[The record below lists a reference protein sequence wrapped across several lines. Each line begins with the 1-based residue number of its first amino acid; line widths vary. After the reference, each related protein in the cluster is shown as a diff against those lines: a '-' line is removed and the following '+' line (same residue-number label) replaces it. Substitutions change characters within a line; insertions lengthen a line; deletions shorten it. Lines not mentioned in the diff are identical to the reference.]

1 MRNASR
7 QAGGWVLVIL
17 AVSLAGLAAVL
28 KVPVGVTG
36 AVVAAVAVANGVL
49 AAVGTKRIEQ
59 RADGVRTRREL
70 LRAGRRGR
78 LPLVRHLDDPV
89 TFGVHPAAPAS
100 DGKRSPPAYVR
111 RDVDERV
118 EHALTCDRYV
128 LLVGESTAGK
138 SRLALEVV
146 RRVLPRCRLVQ
157 PTSPAGARVAVDTVV
172 AASGSVLWLDDLE
185 RFLGQGGLTG
195 QDVQRMLEAP
205 GRPRHIV
212 ATMRSEEYRK
222 FFSAASDVVAADTAR
237 QGRDVLRLA
246 TRVDVN
252 RLWSQEELARA
263 RDHVADAR
271 MATAVAQAGRFG
283 VAEFLAAG
291 PQLLS
296 QWHDAWAP
304 GANPRGAA
312 LVLAAVDARRAG
324 VHRGVP
330 AAVLVAMHE
339 AYLDRRGGLLLR
351 PESLDNAFAWA
362 GAPLHATSSLLLPEA
377 GGECHLAFDYL
388 IDAVPKD
395 PIPGAA
401 LRALLCV
408 ASPQEAVALG
418 EAAQSWQK
426 QAIARQAYHMALDAG
441 EISALAPAVY
451 LLEELEGK
459 AAAAE
464 LSRTVMRRVARGSAD
479 WFEARR
485 IIAWQRGE
493 NGDAAGACAA
503 LDRLAGQARHA
514 LGAGH
519 KTTVR
524 IMTDTVWWIFYRGDA
539 AAAVSRGTALAEEF
553 SLALGED
560 DERTIR
566 VQEAVAT
573 MTADHDPPAG
583 AEAATALL
591 DRVFALRGTT
601 DPVSLQLRQQ
611 CAWLLKKAGRHGE
624 ALTLWSQSVEAFA
637 AMDGPLHIRTL
648 SARCGRADALGH
660 LGRHAD
666 AVREYQEV
674 MDHLAGLADPGLF
687 TMDQVVTARGLASW
701 TGCAGDPEAAVAM
714 LEELAGKTASS
725 LGESDV
731 YRLGILARLA
741 HWIGEAGAPEEAVRR
756 LASIAE
762 TPCLDPFL
770 ARRIRDGRAY
780 WRDRVAG
787 LDVSS
792 ESPLRWP

>member
-7 QAGGWVLVIL
+7 QAGGWVLVVL
-17 AVSLAGLAAVL
+17 AVALAGLAAVSQ
-28 KVPVGVTG
+28 VPVGVAG

-59 RADGVRTRREL
+59 RADGMRTRREL

-78 LPLVRHLDDPV
+78 LPLVRHLGDPV

-100 DGKRSPPAYVR
+100 DGKRSLPGYVR

-118 EHALTCDRYV
+118 EHALTHDRYV

-138 SRLALEVV
+138 SRLALEVI

-157 PTSPAGARVAVDTVV
+157 PTGPAGARVAVDTAV
-172 AASGSVLWLDDLE
+172 AVSGSVLWLDDLE

-205 GRPRHIV
+205 GRPRYIV

-222 FFSAASDVVAADTAR
+222 FFSAGSDVVAADTAR

-246 TRVDVN
+246 TRVDVS
-252 RLWSQEELARA
+252 RLWSQQELDRVREHA
-263 RDHVADAR
+263 ADSRLA
-271 MATAVAQAGRFG
+271 AAVAQGERFG

-339 AYLDRRGGLLLR
+339 AYLNRRGGLLLR
-351 PESLDNAFAWA
+351 PESLDTAFAWA
-362 GAPLHATSSLLLPEA
+362 GTPLHATSSLLLPEA

-395 PIPGAA
+395 PIPGEA
-401 LRALLCV
+401 LRALLSV

-418 EAAQSWQK
+418 EAARSWQK
-426 QAIARQAYHMALDAG
+426 HPIARDAYLKALDAG
-441 EISALAPAVY
+441 EISALGPATHQ
-451 LLEELEGK
+451 LDGK
-459 AAAAE
+459 AAAEE
-464 LSRTVMRRVARGSAD
+464 LSRTVVRRVARGSAD
-479 WFEARR
+479 WYEARR
-485 IIAWQRGE
+485 IIAWQKG
-493 NGDAAGACAA
+493 GSDAAGACAA
-503 LDRLAGQARHA
+503 LDRLADQARHS
-514 LGAGH
+514 LGADH

-524 IMTDTVWWIFYRGDA
+524 IMIDAVWWIFYRGDA
-539 AAAVSRGTALAEEF
+539 AAAASRGAALAKE
-553 SLALGED
+553 LDLILGED
-560 DERTIR
+560 DERTIDAH
-566 VQEAVAT
+566 EAVAT
-573 MTADHDPPAG
+573 ITSHYAAAAG
-583 AEAATALL
+583 AEAAIALL
-591 DRVFALRGTT
+591 DRVSALRGAA
-601 DPVSLQLRQQ
+601 DPVTSRLRWQ
-611 CAWLLKKAGRHGE
+611 CAWLMGKAGRHGE
-624 ALTLWSQSVEAFA
+624 ALAFWSQSVAA
-637 AMDGPLHIRTL
+637 STAMDGPLHIRTL
-648 SARCGRADALGH
+648 NARRGRADALGH

-666 AVREYQEV
+666 AVKEYQEV
-674 MDHLAGLADPGLF
+674 ADHLAGLAGPELF

-714 LEELAGKTASS
+714 LEELAAKTASS
-725 LGESDV
+725 LEERDV
-731 YRLGILARLA
+731 YRIGILARLA
-741 HWIGEAGAPEEAVRR
+741 HWIGEAGAPDEAVRR
-756 LASIAE
+756 LASLAE
-762 TPCLDPFL
+762 TPFPDPFL
-770 ARRIRDGRAY
+770 SRRIRDGLTH
-780 WRDRVAG
+780 WRDRAAG
-787 LDVSS
+787 LDASV
-792 ESPLRWP
+792 ESPLRSA